1 MSARHH
7 QHDSIA
13 LQFRYQISLRGLT
26 PDHAASRRF
35 LCVARERSDVD
46 FDPQS
51 HPASTKQHQQH
62 QAQTPATIQCDMLSV
77 FFYTTF
83 ITYCVCCS
91 VQDFVVWA
99 YFLETRILDSLWD
112 FILFYT
118 IKTDSDLACVGR
130 VIDLLNANSGCD
142 TVSRTIPLCHVSSYS
157 YYTPIIRH
165 PAT

>member
-1 MSARHH
+1 MSAYHR

-35 LCVARERSDVD
+35 LCVARAVWRR
-46 FDPQS
+46 FW
-51 HPASTKQHQQH
+51 PAVASRIH
-62 QAQTPATIQCDMLSV
+62 QAAAAASSSDSSHYTVRHVVV

-118 IKTDSDLACVGR
+118 IKTDSDLVCVGR

-157 YYTPIIRH
+157 YQRFFTH
-165 PAT
+165 P